1 MEAERVDGNGEKA
14 ADLHPL
20 GIVIRIDVVSL
31 AMLEAEG

>member
-1 MEAERVDGNGEKA
+1 MNQFCSKA